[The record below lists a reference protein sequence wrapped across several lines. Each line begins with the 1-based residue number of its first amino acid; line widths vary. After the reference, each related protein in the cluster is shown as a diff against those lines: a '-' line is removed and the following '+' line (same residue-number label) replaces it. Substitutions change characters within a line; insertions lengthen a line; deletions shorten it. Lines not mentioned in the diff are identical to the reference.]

1 MTLDTIEKRNPHVLH
16 STGEDLS
23 FLNEFEVSLVQNAE
37 ALLDTKNPSEAK
49 IVRRRFDCL
58 RSFGATVALFPTIR
72 ENQMLRGCVRNEQQ
86 LIKALVGLAPSSHL
100 LRIPARIQAVR
111 SFLVTKFHSFS
122 LLSKILPP
130 DSGLHKSVRSVL
142 FSTMFVIMIE
152 DVYFSCLDKPSF
164 PEDIKA
170 RLADELISLW
180 DSGAEPAMIRHFS
193 ALETLWQVRNDSPP
207 SFGTMDGTSEL
218 LRISMDMEEVWHD
231 FLLNQSANE
240 ETQWALDEFLFGLS
254 YEELLA
260 VRFRL
265 RRFGINAVDFNE
277 IRSYLGTTPAYTK
290 IDDSDPRYIYDFY
303 VERKEAT
310 LFRKRLNTPG
320 PRKTLEE
327 IYLEYRM
334 TL

>member
-1 MTLDTIEKRNPHVLH
+1 MLSDTVVEREPHSLS
-16 STGEDLS
+16 STGEGPS
-23 FLNEFEVSLVQNAE
+23 FLNEFEVSLVQKAE
-37 ALLDTKNPSEAK
+37 ALLDTENPSEAK

-58 RSFGATVALFPTIR
+58 RSFGTTVTLFPTIR
-72 ENQMLRGCVRNEQQ
+72 ENQLLRGYVRNEQQ

-122 LLSKILPP
+122 LLYKILPP
-130 DSGLHKSVRSVL
+130 DSGLYKSVRSVL

-152 DVYFSCLDKPSF
+152 DVYFSCLDEPSLR
-164 PEDIKA
+164 EEIKI

-218 LRISMDMEEVWHD
+218 LRISIDMEEVWHN
-231 FLLNQSANE
+231 FLLNQSASE
-240 ETQWALDEFLFGLS
+240 ETKWALDEFLFGLS

-260 VRFRL
+260 VRSRL

-277 IRSYLGTTPAYTK
+277 VRSYLAAPPAYTK
-290 IDDSDPRYIYDFY
+290 IDNSDPRYIYDFY
-303 VERKEAT
+303 VERKEAA
-310 LFRKRLNTPG
+310 LLRKHLKVPG